1 MSQWYS
7 AKRDCTKTTLQA
19 QQEAVKLEGTEVQMM
34 QQSSCGTT
42 TLELSGIKLTNGEE
56 IAEDRKVRV
65 N

>member
-1 MSQWYS
+1 M
-7 AKRDCTKTTLQA
+7 
-19 QQEAVKLEGTEVQMM
+19 KLEGTEVQMM

-42 TLELSGIKLTNGEE
+42 TLELSGIELTNGEE